1 MREKQKLFY
10 KLIKQR
16 KNREENEK
24 GMIVVE
30 AVLTFTVFIM
40 VVVAIIY
47 LINIFIVHNKVQFA
61 INSTAHELASYSYLY
76 DALGVRAAEQQ
87 IASDGNKYTAPIDET
102 TSQVIDSFNKMNT
115 LRDNVE
121 QTADQLQY
129 IETTQDV
136 SQLYEQA
143 KKVAESG
150 QDATESINKSVSDV
164 TNLFS
169 DPKSLMLGV
178 IYLGASAA
186 SYETKSAG
194 ARIAAGAMVGKYISD
209 EELKSYGVTNGLKGL
224 DFSGT
229 TMFCDEKKQLI
240 DIVVQYD
247 VDLEFIGFIFPK
259 DSARLHVV
267 QRVTVPAW
275 LNGDGQEP

>member
-1 MREKQKLFY
+1 MREKQR
-10 KLIKQR
+10 QQS
-16 KNREENEK
+16 NQK

-61 INSTAHELASYSYLY
+61 INSTAHEMASYSYLY

-87 IASDGNKYTAPIDET
+87 IASDGNKYTKPIDET
-102 TSQVIDSFNKMNT
+102 TSQVIDSFNKIQALQDDVN
-115 LRDNVE
+115 
-121 QTADQLQY
+121 QTADQIQQ
-129 IETTQDV
+129 IEASEESV
-136 SQLYEQA
+136 KNLYEQA
-143 KKVAESG
+143 KKTV
-150 QDATESINKSVSDV
+150 DAGKDTVDSVSASVTDI
-164 TNLFS
+164 TNLCS

-178 IYLGASAA
+178 IYMGASAA
-186 SYETKSAG
+186 SYELKSAG
-194 ARIAAGAMVGKYISD
+194 ARVAAGALVGKYISD
-209 EELKSYGVTNGLKGL
+209 DDKSADEWLKAYGVEDGINGL

-229 TMFCDEKKQLI
+229 TMFCDQKKQLI

-247 VDLEFIGFIFPK
+247 IDLKFIAFIFPK
-259 DSARLHVV
+259 DKAKVHVV

-275 LNGDGQEP
+275 LNGDGQQP